1 MNNEA
6 ARSAIRSP
14 FHLSHE
20 DTATL
25 ATGWSARNNLIG
37 LEVYN
42 EREEHVGSVSDLIVG
57 TGGARMFAIV
67 GVGGFLGLG
76 TRDVAIPVEFFKL
89 RDSQLILPQA
99 TEEALKHLPEFIYPA
114 EGWNTYDFSL
124 TAPTPGRA
132 QASTKPTGG
141 SATPANPMY
150 RRILS
155 TRTMP
160 RPIGP
165 AMSAALK
172 ATPNGRPH
180 ARMRKAGGTSN
191 VEAAACPGP
200 RPNLQSRPHG
210 IAPTGNT
217 SRKQATEKNPGSR
230 QTVVAGRAGWPMSGA
245 NSMDTKVL
253 ARPSHK

>member
-124 TAPTPGRA
+124 TAPTPGPRTGEHEAYWRERYASEPYVSQDFVYEDYAPAYRA
-132 QASTKPTGG
+132 GYVCRLEGHAEWEAARTHAQDRWDVERGG
-141 SATPANPMY
+141 SRLPWSQAEPAVK
-150 RRILS
+150 
-155 TRTMP
+155 
-160 RPIGP
+160 
-165 AMSAALK
+165 AAWDR
-172 ATPNGRPH
+172 ANRQYIQ
-180 ARMRKAGGTSN
+180 
-191 VEAAACPGP
+191 E
-200 RPNLQSRPHG
+200 
-210 IAPTGNT
+210 TGY
-217 SRKQATEKNPGSR
+217 
-230 QTVVAGRAGWPMSGA
+230 
-245 NSMDTKVL
+245 
-253 ARPSHK
+253 